1 MRNFSEAVKQSV
13 ALSSEHK
20 CNWSRSVPR
29 NSMPPL
35 SDYSTVYSLNH
46 VIIQSSRNTGFLVNY
61 SATWIVKLRHSF
73 QGEDFLGEERNEWN
87 IRDNLY
93 SSDCIFYKKEKKQFH
108 LGCFITMWNSSK
120 KYNCIYSFY
129 NATLLRIINNAIRYL
144 KLLDC
149 RLLWRIFMYENTE
162 NIYNMR
168 KYIGRNKSVWKF
180 HFIKNINWYK
190 YLYGVLIMN

>member
-29 NSMPPL
+29 NSMPLL

-46 VIIQSSRNTGFLVNY
+46 IIIQSSRNTGFLVNY

-73 QGEDFLGEERNEWN
+73 QGEDFLGKERNEWN
-87 IRDNLY
+87 TWDNLF
-93 SSDCIFYKKEKKQFH
+93 SSDCIFYEKEKKQFH
-108 LGCFITMWNSSK
+108 LGYFITMRNSLK

-129 NATLLRIINNAIRYL
+129 DATLLHIINNAMRYL

-149 RLLWRIFMYENTE
+149 RHLWKILIDRM
-162 NIYNMR
+162 
-168 KYIGRNKSVWKF
+168 KS
-180 HFIKNINWYK
+180 YR
-190 YLYGVLIMN
+190 

>member
-1 MRNFSEAVKQSV
+1 MRDFSEAVKQSV

-73 QGEDFLGEERNEWN
+73 QGEDF
-87 IRDNLY
+87 
-93 SSDCIFYKKEKKQFH
+93 F
-108 LGCFITMWNSSK
+108 
-120 KYNCIYSFY
+120 
-129 NATLLRIINNAIRYL
+129 
-144 KLLDC
+144 
-149 RLLWRIFMYENTE
+149 
-162 NIYNMR
+162 
-168 KYIGRNKSVWKF
+168 
-180 HFIKNINWYK
+180 
-190 YLYGVLIMN
+190 